1 MKFKTPKTLG
11 EIATATSSRL
21 SDACHA
27 GVMVNGINTADCAEE
42 GDLVWAESKEA
53 IEGLSHSPAR
63 AAILP
68 PKTTSDPRFPALLHP
83 LPKLVFGMLLREF
96 IPTGLGDPSSSRI
109 DPTAVIDPR
118 AIIGGGVTIG
128 PRTQVM
134 AGAVIG
140 YGCQIGADCS
150 IGYNAVLNWGTR
162 LADRVIIHSCTV
174 LGTDGFGYVQ
184 KPVDGD
190 PTTWESLK
198 VPHAGIVVVEEDV
211 EIGANVCIDRGLLQP
226 TVIGRGTKIDNLV
239 QIGHNCKI
247 GPHNIL
253 VGQAGFS
260 GSITTGKNVIAAGQ
274 AGIADHT
281 TIGDRAVLMAGV
293 KLAGTVPADSKLI
306 GYPPLDRN
314 VFFRWTTTLQDILWV
329 PRILKAATTSNTFE
343 EFRQKLAEMKPP
355 ERWFRLMGG

>member
-1 MKFKTPKTLG
+1 MKFKKPKTLG
-11 EIATATSSRL
+11 EIAAATSSRL
-21 SDACHA
+21 SDTRFAD
-27 GVMVNGINTADCAEE
+27 VVVTGINTADGAEE

-53 IEGLSHSPAR
+53 VEGLAQSPAR

-68 PKTTSDPRFPALLHP
+68 PKTQGVELPALLHP
-83 LPKLVFGMLLREF
+83 LPKLIFGMLLREF
-96 IPTGLGDPSSSRI
+96 IPIGLGDPSTNEI
-109 DPTAVIDPR
+109 DPTVVIDPR
-118 AIIGGGVTIG
+118 AIIGGGIKIG

-134 AGAVIG
+134 AGAVVG

-150 IGYNAVLNWGTR
+150 IGYNAVLNWGTQ
-162 LADRVIIHSCTV
+162 LADRVIIHSCSV

-226 TVIGRGTKIDNLV
+226 TVISRGTKIDNLV

-281 TIGDRAVLMAGV
+281 IIGDRAVLMAGV

-329 PRILKAATTSNTFE
+329 PKILKAATSSATFE
-343 EFRQKLAEMKPP
+343 EFRQKLAEMKAP